1 MRLAIV
7 TKSLLGLICYICL
20 GAEADEQPIL
30 SLPLTGSHSCTQGEH
45 GATSHNGSSTMYD
58 LDLDTPN
65 NTAEDPDDPLDV
77 LAAAPGRA
85 YGFDGC
91 EFGTTGCNSGWGNY
105 AKIFHGAGKYTIYAH
120 LESVAQEIIDLMP
133 YGLLV
138 PRGYVIGQE
147 GSTGNSVNKDGSRA
161 DHIHFGLHG
170 GDPLGDSSGTSIP

>member
-1 MRLAIV
+1 MKYITTKLIISIFVFATAFFVMPSLFALA
-7 TKSLLGLICYICL
+7 
-20 GAEADEQPIL
+20 
-30 SLPLTGSHSCTQGEH
+30 
-45 GATSHNGSSTMYD
+45 N
-58 LDLDTPN
+58 N

-133 YGLLV
+133 DGLLV